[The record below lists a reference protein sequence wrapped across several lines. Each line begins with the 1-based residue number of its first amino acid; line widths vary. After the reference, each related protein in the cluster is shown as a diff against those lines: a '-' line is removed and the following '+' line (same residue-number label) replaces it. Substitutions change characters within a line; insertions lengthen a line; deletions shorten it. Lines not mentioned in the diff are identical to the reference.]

1 MIAVLDYGI
10 GNLRSAEKALQFVGA
25 DARLVS
31 DPDVAA
37 ELTGWCCLE
46 LGRSAPAPRRSGSS
60 RLDEVAREAISEQ
73 RPILAVCIGMQLLF
87 EESEESPGCSGL
99 GVLPGVIRRLPAG
112 VRRPQMQWNLVQ
124 PVAREGARSGAGT
137 ADGGDAPATSLLGKD
152 PDWFYFVH
160 GYSAELGEPGD
171 LAATCEYGA
180 TLTAA
185 VERGS
190 LFATQFHPE
199 KSGRAGLA
207 LLARFANACGG

>member
-31 DPDVAA
+31 DPEQARKADAVVLPGVGAFGACA
-37 ELTGWCCLE
+37 EAL
-46 LGRSAPAPRRSGSS
+46 RKSG
-60 RLDEVAREAISEQ
+60 LDEVAREAIAEQ
-73 RPILAVCIGMQLLF
+73 RPTLAVCIGMQLLF
-87 EESEESPGCSGL
+87 DESEESPGCPGL
-99 GVLPGVIRRLPAG
+99 GILPGVIRRIPAG
-112 VRRPQMQWNLVQ
+112 VRRPQMQWNLVA
-124 PVAREGARSGAGT
+124 PVTTDGRS
-137 ADGGDAPATSLLGKD
+137 SELLGEGE
-152 PDWFYFVH
+152 WFYFVH
-160 GYSAELGEPGD
+160 GYAAELGEPGD
-171 LAATCEYGA
+171 LAGTCEYGA

-207 LLARFANACGG
+207 LLARFAKACGG